1 MTGREIAHH
10 RRTGD
15 HEVCESLESLLT
27 DSKSVSKTRS
37 GLTGTW
43 FGPGE
48 SNLLS
53 EHSFRC
59 LSDSCFRFS

>member
-27 DSKSVSKTRS
+27 DSKSAFAKSAEK
-37 GLTGTW
+37 
-43 FGPGE
+43 FY
-48 SNLLS
+48 
-53 EHSFRC
+53 
-59 LSDSCFRFS
+59 